1 MDELL
6 LNYLEEQDVTGH
18 MGFRIMLVDDEE
30 DNLYLLQSF
39 LEDSYEISTATSGEE
54 ALELLENQGVDLFI
68 VDQKMDGMDG
78 LTFCEM
84 ASQRCPNSIRIMLTA
99 FSDREMLLA
108 AIQTGKIFRVMT
120 KPFNI
125 VELESA
131 IEEAFRKLAYQ
142 RAFANLIEELQQ
154 KNKELEDSYEQ
165 LRLEQ
170 EARLRSERL
179 ATIGQVTSRI
189 AHEMNNQ
196 LSIFAMLKANR
207 TALRQVPSVANSI
220 DFVLEATENL
230 VEMVRLIQDYTRG
243 QTPKQQIT
251 EINLSS
257 FVHDTVRFVQQTP
270 IAEHTTFEESY
281 DEVPPCRLDRSQI
294 KQVLLNLL
302 RNAIQAMEVDPKVW
316 VRVTQPS
323 TAWVEIAIQDQGKG
337 IPESIAPKIFEPFFT
352 TKSHQGLGL
361 GLEVCKRIVEQHG
374 GSISFQS
381 VEDQGTTF
389 TIALPVKREHI
400 DGESVQG

>member
-6 LNYLEEQDVTGH
+6 LNYLQERDVTGH

-54 ALELLENQGVDLFI
+54 ALELLEKQNVDLFI

-78 LTFCEM
+78 LTFCEK
-84 ASQRCPNSIRIMLTA
+84 ASQMCPNSIRIMLTA

-131 IEEAFRKLAYQ
+131 IEEAFQKLAYQ
-142 RAFANLIEELQQ
+142 RAFASLVEELQQ
-154 KNKELEDSYEQ
+154 KNKALEDSYEQ

-207 TALRQVPSVANSI
+207 KALRQVPSVANSI

-230 VEMVRLIQDYTRG
+230 IEMVRLIQDYTRG

-251 EINLSS
+251 EINLAS
-257 FVHDTVRFVQQTP
+257 FVHETVRFVQQTP
-270 IAEHTTFEESY
+270 IAERTTFDESY
-281 DEVPPCRLDRSQI
+281 DEVPVCYIDRSQI

-302 RNAIQAMEVDPKVW
+302 RNAIQAMEEDPKVW

-323 TAWVEIAIQDQGKG
+323 AAWVEISIQDQGKG

-374 GSISFQS
+374 GTITFQS

-389 TIALPVKREHI
+389 TISLPVKREQI
-400 DGESVQG
+400 DGESIQG